1 MSILKSLPKLIPKDV
16 SILKCTFVQTRNM
29 AAAGK
34 KSGKGAAVGKPKKV
48 KKPIRSMTYI
58 YYPAMKYFI
67 LVRYLMLKQIQKN
80 LSIFFVEAITN

>member
-1 MSILKSLPKLIPKDV
+1 MSLLRSLPKLLPKDV

-48 KKPIRSMTYI
+48 KKNLK
-58 YYPAMKYFI
+58 KYDLYLLPSNFV
-67 LVRYLMLKQIQKN
+67 LGRYLMLKLIQKN